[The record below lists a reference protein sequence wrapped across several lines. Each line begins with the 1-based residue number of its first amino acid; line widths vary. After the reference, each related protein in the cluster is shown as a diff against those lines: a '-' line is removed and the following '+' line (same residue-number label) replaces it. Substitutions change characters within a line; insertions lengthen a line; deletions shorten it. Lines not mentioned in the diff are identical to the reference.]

1 MFNVYSSE
9 EKISQLEDIPN
20 FQEGKLGIFPS
31 IIKTTITDGDIIVIT
46 FDLNKISIDDVAI
59 IIQQYQ
65 QIFPNN
71 KIVPK
76 LFPLVKSIDI
86 IHPEEKEF

>member
-1 MFNVYSSE
+1 MFNIYSSE
-9 EKISQLEDIPN
+9 KEIPQLEDIPN

-31 IIKTTITDGDIIVIT
+31 ITKIAITDGDIIVIT
-46 FDLNKISIDDVAI
+46 FDLNEISIDDVAI

>member
-1 MFNVYSSE
+1 MFNIYSSE
-9 EKISQLEDIPN
+9 KEIPQLEDIPN
-20 FQEGKLGIFPS
+20 FQEGKLGIVPS
-31 IIKTTITDGDIIVIT
+31 ITKIIITDGDIIVIT
-46 FDLNKISIDDVAI
+46 FDLNEISIDDAAI

>member
-1 MFNVYSSE
+1 MFNIYSSE
-9 EKISQLEDIPN
+9 KEIPQLEDIPN

-31 IIKTTITDGDIIVIT
+31 ITKITITDGDIIVIT
-46 FDLNKISIDDVAI
+46 FDLNEISIDDATI